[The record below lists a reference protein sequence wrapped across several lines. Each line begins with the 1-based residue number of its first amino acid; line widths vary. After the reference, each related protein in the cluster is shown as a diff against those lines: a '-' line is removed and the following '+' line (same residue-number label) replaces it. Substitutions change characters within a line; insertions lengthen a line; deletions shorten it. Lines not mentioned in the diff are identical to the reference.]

1 MSCHNI
7 CRGMNYVVKNVI
19 KMYDTGE
26 LTLEAARKIIAAARR
41 GVNWCDGNEYEA
53 VEIIRRCRCGRCL
66 KKMEAGAPLYSV
78 WDVPVDSPGY
88 SRILD
93 TEPEI
98 LASEGLCSSCFDIV
112 INRFL
117 GDENAGQRE
126 RKYIEEHRSEKE
138 WKANEWREE

>member
-7 CRGMNYVVKNVI
+7 GRGMNYVVKNVI

-66 KKMEAGAPLYSV
+66 KKMEAGAPLIQNLKFLHRKDCV
-78 WDVPVDSPGY
+78 VLAL
-88 SRILD
+88 IL
-93 TEPEI
+93 
-98 LASEGLCSSCFDIV
+98 L
-112 INRFL
+112 
-117 GDENAGQRE
+117 
-126 RKYIEEHRSEKE
+126 
-138 WKANEWREE
+138 

>member
-7 CRGMNYVVKNVI
+7 GRGMNYVVKNVI

-98 LASEGLCSSCFDIV
+98 LASEGLCSSCF
-112 INRFL
+112 
-117 GDENAGQRE
+117 
-126 RKYIEEHRSEKE
+126 RSVYKE
-138 WKANEWREE
+138 LHADHETGAADNK

>member
-1 MSCHNI
+1 MF
-7 CRGMNYVVKNVI
+7 K
-19 KMYDTGE
+19 E
-26 LTLEAARKIIAAARR
+26 
-41 GVNWCDGNEYEA
+41 
-53 VEIIRRCRCGRCL
+53 
-66 KKMEAGAPLYSV
+66 MEAGAPLYSV